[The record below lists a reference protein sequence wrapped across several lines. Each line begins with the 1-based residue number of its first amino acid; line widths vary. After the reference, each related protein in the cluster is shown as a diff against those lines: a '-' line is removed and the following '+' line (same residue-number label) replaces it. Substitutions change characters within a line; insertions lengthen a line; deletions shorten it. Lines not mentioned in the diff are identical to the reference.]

1 MDRRTLL
8 ATLAAAPLAAGLAL
22 PEPARAE
29 ASLAAI
35 SRYFNS
41 FTTAQ
46 GGFTQVNDDQS
57 ISTGTLYIRRPGRVR
72 FEYNPP
78 ERQLVLAGAGQVVI
92 FDGRGGGNGETYPL
106 AETPLSIILAETV
119 DLTRAGMVTRHVSD
133 GTTTTVTAQDPRRP
147 DYGNIQLV
155 FTENPVALRQW
166 VVTNGNGERTTVIL
180 NDFATGMDHPPSR
193 FSIERARAE
202 FGG

>member
-1 MDRRTLL
+1 MERRTLL
-8 ATLAAAPLAAGLAL
+8 ATLAALPLAAGTIL
-22 PEPARAE
+22 PGAARAA
-29 ASLAAI
+29 ASLGEI
-35 SRYFNS
+35 SQYFNT
-41 FTTAQ
+41 FRTAQ

-72 FEYNPP
+72 FEYDPP
-78 ERQLVLAGAGQVVI
+78 ERQLVVAGGGQVVI
-92 FDGRGGGNGETYPL
+92 FDGRGAGNGETYPL
-106 AETPLSIILAETV
+106 NETPLSIILSETV
-119 DLTRAGMVTRHVSD
+119 DLTRAGMVTGHVSD

-147 DYGNIQLV
+147 EYGNIQLV

-166 VVTNGNGERTTVIL
+166 IVTNGNGERTTVIL